1 MAQGQAKRNPA
12 RAPTPVLTTYA
23 IRPQETNDRR
33 FQQLFAAKC
42 HSRSRE
48 APRAEKTQRCC
59 AIWSLLSACGT
70 MHRRTGTAECTLTRG
85 GLAMTFKEVLAQVI
99 DWLQQDRRISYRA
112 LKRQFALDDEYL
124 DDLKMELIAVR
135 QVAVEQEGTML
146 VWRSDAAPTATS
158 VSTVPS

>member
-1 MAQGQAKRNPA
+1 MAHGTEQRTNA
-12 RAPTPVLTTYA
+12 RVPSPVFAIYTTLLQSTKA
-23 IRPQETNDRR
+23 HRVRR
-33 FQQLFAAKC
+33 RFAAKC
-42 HSRSRE
+42 YSRSRE
-48 APRAEKTQRCC
+48 ASRAEKTQRCC
-59 AIWSLLSACGT
+59 EIWSLLSACGT
-70 MHRRTGTAECTLTRG
+70 MHRRPGTPECTLTRG

-146 VWRSDAAPTATS
+146 VW
-158 VSTVPS
+158 